1 MRKHEKFLLLTKYYS
16 ESRMERVFDNEFR
29 SEDDSSEKL
38 SSLTM
43 RHEHMEMAWM
53 LRSLVECFYAAN
65 PESQDALEMIREIE
79 KVRDIATDDADNDR
93 WMTMRELWKMF
104 EGDCL
109 DDDADWPPEWTKEE
123 EAAWASYRGEDDN
136 G

>member
-1 MRKHEKFLLLTKYYS
+1 
-16 ESRMERVFDNEFR
+16 MERVFDNEFR

-38 SSLTM
+38 SPLTM

-123 EAAWASYRGEDDN
+123 EAAWASYRGEDYN